1 LEASYNHYN
10 GSSSAEMLT
19 ERAVL
24 LLGGLK
30 LTPRPGIFAVLDF
43 DDMDVPLIRYE
54 LAWVSDPEQWLVD
67 WCC

>member
-1 LEASYNHYN
+1 
-10 GSSSAEMLT
+10 MLT